1 MSNLEE
7 ENKRLRAENELSK
20 KVIETAFKYFE
31 KWDAMGF
38 KPEEQ
43 PKEEKR
49 DTRYDALLQEL
60 QENDNLLNNRHQ
72 SHTPPKQQERA
83 ESKYKAL
90 LDELEVGEY
99 KLNK

>member
-1 MSNLEE
+1 MNDLSE

-20 KVIETAFKYFE
+20 KVIETAFEYFE

-49 DTRYDALLQEL
+49 DTRYDALLNEL

-72 SHTPPKQQERA
+72 SYTPPMKKER
-83 ESKYKAL
+83 EPSIYKNL
-90 LDELEVGEY
+90 LDEMDLGQ
-99 KLNK
+99 

>member
-7 ENKRLRAENELSK
+7 ENKRLRAENELSQRVIK
-20 KVIETAFKYFE
+20 KAFEYFE

-43 PKEEKR
+43 PKETRE
-49 DTRYDALLQEL
+49 TRYDALLEEL
-60 QENDNLLNNRHQ
+60 RMNDNLLNGEHQ
-72 SHTPPKQQERA
+72 SKEKPKAVERA

>member
-1 MSNLEE
+1 MNEVNELD
-7 ENKRLRAENELSK
+7 RLRKENAEMRSALNL
-20 KVIETAFKYFE
+20 IEQKMD
-31 KWDAMGF
+31 KWNVDTD
-38 KPEEQ
+38 K
-43 PKEEKR
+43 PKETRE
-49 DTRYDALLQEL
+49 TRYDALLNEL

-72 SHTPPKQQERA
+72 SYTPPKQQERA